1 MNYSIP
7 EHIEDKD
14 ALFRYLKANK
24 ALIISQKKS
33 AIKQADSVGIYLKGF
48 DSEEVDKGF
57 EVSSDLEEGT
67 LMAKVVINTTK
78 IMDSHDDVHFDGLWK
93 KSLQET
99 KSIYHLQEHSMKF
112 DKVISDDVKAYTKSL
127 SWKSLGFDY
136 EGNTQAL
143 VFESTITKDR
153 NPFMYDQYL
162 KGYVKNHS
170 VGMQYVKIEMAV
182 NSKEKYYEEEKA
194 VWDKYIDSIVNK
206 SQAES
211 KGYFFAVTEAKAI
224 EGSAV
229 LRGSN
234 MATPTISVT
243 GAKEAVADTSTKIEP
258 DSSTHKT
265 SYLDMAKTILITNK
279 TNK

>member
-7 EHIEDKD
+7 DNITNQSE
-14 ALFRYLKANK
+14 LFKYLKANK
-24 ALIISQKKS
+24 ALIIQQKKS
-33 AIKQADSVGIYLKGF
+33 AIKHADSVGIYLKGF
-48 DSEEVDKGF
+48 DSEDVDKGF
-57 EVSSDLEEGT
+57 EVASDVQADT
-67 LMAKVVINTTK
+67 IRAKVVINSTK

-93 KSLQET
+93 KSLTET
-99 KSIYHLQEHSMKF
+99 KNIYHLQEHSMKF
-112 DKVISDDVKAYTKSL
+112 DKVISDDVKAYTRSL

-143 VFESTITKDR
+143 VFESTISKDR

-182 NSKEKYYEEEKA
+182 NSTEKYYADEKA
-194 VWDKYIDSIVNK
+194 VWDKYIGQVVN
-206 SQAES
+206 SDLATS

-234 MATPTISVT
+234 IATPTISIT
-243 GAKEAVADTSTKIEP
+243 EAGKSTSGIIEP
-258 DSSTHKT
+258 TVVTQTK
-265 SYLDMAKTILITNK
+265 SYLDIAQTILQTSK